1 MTDRTRTA
9 PFYQIPSN
17 QVVSV
22 EHPAI
27 IQNADKAVDTL
38 QGNSGISKVLPPSY
52 IYIYIYRISPANKAN
67 NIRY

>member
-17 QVVSV
+17 QIVSV

-52 IYIYIYRISPANKAN
+52 IYIYRISPANKAN

>member
-9 PFYQIPSN
+9 PFYQIPPN
-17 QVVSV
+17 HIVSV

-38 QGNSGISKVLPPSY
+38 QGNAGISRVPSLFPY
-52 IYIYIYRISPANKAN
+52 TCLSSEAN
-67 NIRY
+67 NPRY